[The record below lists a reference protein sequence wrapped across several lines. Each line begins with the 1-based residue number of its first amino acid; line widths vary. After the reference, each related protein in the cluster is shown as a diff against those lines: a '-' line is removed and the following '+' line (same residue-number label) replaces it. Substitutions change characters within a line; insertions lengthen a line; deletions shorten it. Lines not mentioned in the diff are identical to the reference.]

1 MSTDT
6 RLWAK
11 IDLGY
16 LSNPKMS
23 DVLDASSNAVCM
35 HLASILHSAQHLTDG
50 HVSPK
55 TIQRT
60 VGGNDDD
67 TNILIEQG
75 LWHAPEHDCEECP
88 QPDEGRIYVHNYLNH
103 NVSSDKVQRQSDNAR
118 KAANA
123 RWNKRGKTGTTG
135 NADRNAK
142 RMQGASEPHAE
153 RMQDAMQ
160 NAMLDREI
168 DRSDREDI
176 KTSDSADAEPRPDI
190 ESVLARIDQHCNEH
204 DFKKPNRTKAN
215 INAARLM
222 LDKDERTLEQ
232 INWIMDWVTAH
243 HFWASNIMSAS
254 KLREK
259 FDQLKGQAL
268 NNRQPAQHM
277 TASQRRLQEGYERE
291 QRILNGELS
300 FDNPDNPYLQPRQP
314 RQAIEGGSSWTN
326 KQQ

>member
-55 TIQRT
+55 AMQRA
-60 VGGNDDD
+60 VGGSDED
-67 TNILIEQG
+67 TEILTAQG
-75 LWHAPEHDCEECP
+75 LWHAPGHDCEECP
-88 QPDEGRIYVHNYLNH
+88 QPEPGRVYVHNYLNH
-103 NVSSDKVQRQSDNAR
+103 NISSDKVQQQSDNAR

-123 RWNKRGKTGTTG
+123 RWNKRRKSTTQD
-135 NADRNAK
+135 NADSNAS
-142 RMQGASEPHAE
+142 RMQGASESHAN
-153 RMQDAMQ
+153 RMQDAMP
-160 NAMLDREI
+160 NAMLDRS
-168 DRSDREDI
+168 DRSDRSETN
-176 KTSDSADAEPRPDI
+176 TSDSADAEPRPDI
-190 ESVLARIDQHCNEH
+190 ESVLDRIDQHCEAH

-215 INAARLM
+215 VNAARLM
-222 LDKDERTLEQ
+222 LDKDERTLDQ
-232 INWIMDWVTAH
+232 VNWIMDWVTSH
-243 HFWASNIMSAS
+243 HFWAPNIRSAA
-254 KLREK
+254 KLREQ

-268 NNRQPAQHM
+268 ANRQPQQHM

-300 FDNPDNPYLQPRQP
+300 FDNTDNPYMQPRPQ
-314 RQAIEGGSSWTN
+314 RQAIEGGTIWTPE
-326 KQQ
+326 QQ